1 MQWSYVLPPLIISN
15 LALLVR
21 YHMVRRRAGNIPVRI
36 RRAGKT
42 KWSRG
47 HAVWVHDVFAFRASP
62 AAWYESLDWV
72 AAVDQRAP
80 TPEERRRLH
89 RLGDDMAVGT
99 LHLNDGVSVDV
110 AARREHGPAL
120 FGHVVTSRD
129 VAISPDVTEA
139 S

>member
-1 MQWSYVLPPLIISN
+1 MPWSYVLPPLIISN
-15 LALLVR
+15 LALLAR
-21 YHMVRRRAGNIPVRI
+21 YYMLVRRAGNIPVRM

-62 AAWYESLDWV
+62 AAWYESLSWV
-72 AAVDQRAP
+72 AETQQRTA

-99 LHLNDGVSVDV
+99 FRLNDGVSVDV

-120 FGHVVTSRD
+120 FGNIARPGD
-129 VAISPDVTEA
+129 VATSQDVIEA